1 MYYLRNVLALTNSPY
16 PCVSECGRKELF
28 ISVTN
33 LSAAQSARTASARAF
48 VHSLNILIK
57 YARMYGYDH
66 KRTEAQFETTWNE
79 LQQGLPVTDAG
90 FLLGVSDNK
99 LLLDGIPL
107 EAGNAE
113 RSFATL
119 LTTAGLASLHFS
131 KDVTVED
138 FTRLVRA
145 FTIAGSKAT
154 DVAKQIKEAL
164 GAGKQNSTIKINEVK
179 FVAAD
184 PLTGDVSIA
193 AQIAAQTLGPEFK
206 QWLNDPQKLLQ
217 LIAAAEGASSS
228 GGQGAA
234 PGVPMVPLGSVPNF
248 GGPGGTGAGSGTGA
262 SGGGGTGGGFG
273 GSFGFGGGGGT
284 GSGTGSGGPG
294 GSGSGTGA
302 AAGPAPAWTGVVPL
316 QEQEVIQA
324 IRLLTRFG
332 QVQHDPA
339 VKEEDLQKDI
349 NDAAPNT
356 RLSLQQLLGSLA
368 ARATQDTD
376 DTPLLMKAAEHMAI
390 RFALERYQRGEVK
403 VNAVHQMMEHM
414 SRQMDSLRQI
424 LRMQEEKMSKAGIL
438 VESHADILDRMFWA
452 EVPESGKKSVLM
464 SHEAPCVPPR
474 NVRQFVEQL
483 LERDD
488 TQSASEILNNYS
500 SCLSA
505 KDTDPRRKAAIGLS
519 QLADLYA
526 RLGGQPMAQA
536 VRKVSEQIITEK
548 DAELQ
553 SLMSAAFVRLS
564 QEASAAKNYAALNE
578 VCAGMEMVSV
588 QRPVLMSD
596 LRPRVGVENRLP
608 EFIEEALRSDQIPPD
623 LLSVL
628 RRTCQSGAEH
638 MADRFFRCMRRDE
651 CDRMIELV
659 KSLGSAILTQ
669 LREIL
674 RTGQSRQASSVVGLV
689 SRLDVGTLLELLP
702 ARLPEWNRFYH
713 DVAVR
718 QIAYGAAPDRGRT
731 LLELSE
737 VLDPLVLP
745 EALDEIGMS
754 GDITAAGPLIAMARP
769 GEAASRSPFVQLKAI
784 ESLGRLKDVESVN
797 TLREILEA
805 KKTFGHIHHKELRIA
820 AAQALSKIDP
830 RYSSQVMSDSGFEPA
845 ELAIAPLDA
854 APACPWVRQRRYER
868 MVLAK
873 TVSATIGSSWGKS
886 KIMIRELSLGGG
898 MGTKE
903 DNLRIGSEADLEIS
917 VGMRS
922 KIRAHVLLRR
932 ARVNEVGFEI
942 VNTDLESRYRLRR
955 LLVDALNHAPQN
967 KGQEW
972 GGERKV

>member
-1 MYYLRNVLALTNSPY
+1 
-16 PCVSECGRKELF
+16 
-28 ISVTN
+28 
-33 LSAAQSARTASARAF
+33 
-48 VHSLNILIK
+48 
-57 YARMYGYDH
+57 MYGYDH

-79 LQQGLPVTDAG
+79 LQQGLPSTGDAG

-131 KDVTVED
+131 KDVTIED

-145 FTIAGSKAT
+145 FTVAGSKAT
-154 DVAKQIKEAL
+154 DVAKQIKDAL

-217 LIAAAEGASSS
+217 LIAAAEGANSG
-228 GGQGAA
+228 GGQGA

-248 GGPGGTGAGSGTGA
+248 GASGGGGGAGTGGGFAGPGGSGT
-262 SGGGGTGGGFG
+262 GGGTGGG
-273 GSFGFGGGGGT
+273 GGGFAGT
-284 GSGTGSGGPG
+284 GEGGGNTGVPTTGGSGGAA
-294 GSGSGTGA
+294 TGA
-302 AAGPAPAWTGVVPL
+302 APAWTGGMVPL

-332 QVQHDPA
+332 QVQQDPA
-339 VKEEDLQKDI
+339 VKEEDLQKELKETD
-349 NDAAPNT
+349 PNT
-356 RLSLQQLLGSLA
+356 RLNLQQLLGSLA
-368 ARATQDTD
+368 ARATEEQE

-390 RFALERYQRGEVK
+390 RFALERYQKGEVK

-424 LRMQEEKMSKAGIL
+424 LKMQEEKMNKAGIL

-474 NVRQFVEQL
+474 NVRQFVEVL
-483 LERDD
+483 LQRDD
-488 TQSASEILNNYS
+488 TNTAGEILNNYS
-500 SCLSA
+500 NCLSA
-505 KDTDPRRKAAIGLS
+505 KDIEPRRKTAIGLS

-526 RLGGQPMAQA
+526 RVGGQPMAQA
-536 VRKVSEQIITEK
+536 IHKLSEQLISDK
-548 DAELQ
+548 DPELQ
-553 SLMSAAFVRLS
+553 SLLSAAFVRLS
-564 QEASAAKNYAALNE
+564 QEASAAKNYAAVNE
-578 VCAGMEMVSV
+578 VCAGMELISV
-588 QRPVLMSD
+588 ERPVLMSD

-608 EFIEEALRSDQIPPD
+608 EFLEEALRLEPIPAE

-628 RRTCQSGAEH
+628 RRTSQSGAEH
-638 MADRFFRCMRRDE
+638 MSDRFFRCMRRDE
-651 CDRMIELV
+651 CDRMMELV
-659 KSLGSAILTQ
+659 KELGSPVLAQ

-674 RTGQSRQASSVVGLV
+674 RTGQPRQASSVVGLL
-689 SRLDVGTLLELLP
+689 SRLDVATLLELLP
-702 ARLPEWNRFYH
+702 SRLPEWNRFFH

-731 LLELSE
+731 LLELGD

-745 EALDEIGMS
+745 EAVDEIGMS
-754 GDITAAGPLIAMARP
+754 GDVAAAPPLLAMARP
-769 GEAASRSPFVQLKAI
+769 GDAASRSQFVQLKAI
-784 ESLGRLKDVESVN
+784 ESLGRLRVPDAVA

-805 KKTFGHIHHKELRIA
+805 KKTFGYVHHKELRIA
-820 AAQALSKIDP
+820 AAQALSKTDP
-830 RYSSQVMSDSGFEPA
+830 RYSSQVMSDSGFEPS
-845 ELAIAPLDA
+845 ELAIAALDP

-868 MVLAK
+868 LVLAK
-873 TVSATIGSSWGKS
+873 TVLATIGSSWGKS
-886 KIMIRELSLGGG
+886 RIMIRELSLGGG

-903 DNLRIGSEADLEIS
+903 DNLRIGSEAELEIPL
-917 VGMRS
+917 GMRS

-955 LLVDALNHAPQN
+955 LLVSALNSAPQN
-967 KGQEW
+967 KNQEW
-972 GGERKV
+972 SGDRKV

>member
-1 MYYLRNVLALTNSPY
+1 
-16 PCVSECGRKELF
+16 
-28 ISVTN
+28 
-33 LSAAQSARTASARAF
+33 
-48 VHSLNILIK
+48 
-57 YARMYGYDH
+57 MYGYQH

-79 LQQGLPVTDAG
+79 LKQGLPTTGDQG

-107 EAGNAE
+107 ETGNAE

-131 KDVTVED
+131 RDVTEED
-138 FTRLVRA
+138 FVRLVRA
-145 FTIAGSKAT
+145 FTVAGSKGQ
-154 DVAKQIKEAL
+154 DVSKQIKEAL
-164 GAGKQNSTIKINEVK
+164 GANKPGSSIRINEVK

-217 LIAAAEGASSS
+217 LIAAAEGANA
-228 GGQGAA
+228 GGGAA
-234 PGVPMVPLGSVPNF
+234 ASGVPMVPLGSVPNI
-248 GGPGGTGAGSGTGA
+248 PPGTGKGRWVPDGTPIGAPGS
-262 SGGGGTGGGFG
+262 
-273 GSFGFGGGGGT
+273 
-284 GSGTGSGGPG
+284 
-294 GSGSGTGA
+294 A
-302 AAGPAPAWTGVVPL
+302 AAGAAPAWTGGIVPL

-332 QVQHDPA
+332 QVQQDPS
-339 VKEEDLQKDI
+339 VKEEDLQKELTETD
-349 NDAAPNT
+349 PNT
-356 RLSLQQLLGSLA
+356 RLNLQQLLGSLA
-368 ARATQDTD
+368 AKASTAEEE

-390 RFALERYQRGEVK
+390 RFALERYQKGEVK

-424 LRMQEEKMSKAGIL
+424 LKLQEEKMSKAGIL

-474 NVRQFVEQL
+474 NLRQFVEVL
-483 LERDD
+483 LDRDD
-488 TQSASEILNNYS
+488 KQSASEILDNYS
-500 SCLSA
+500 SCLTA
-505 KDTDPRRKAAIGLS
+505 REAEPRRRTAIGLS

-526 RLGGQPMAQA
+526 RVGGEPMGQA
-536 VRKVSEQIITEK
+536 IRRLSEHLIHEK

-553 SLMSAAFVRLS
+553 SLLSAAFVRLS
-564 QEASAAKNYAALNE
+564 QEASSSKNFGAVNE
-578 VCAGMEMVSV
+578 VCAGMEQISME
-588 QRPVLMSD
+588 RPVLMSD

-608 EFIEEALRSDQIPPD
+608 EFIEEALHLEPIPPD
-623 LLSVL
+623 MLSVL
-628 RRTCQSGAEH
+628 RRTSHAGAEH
-638 MADRFFRCMRRDE
+638 LADRFFRCMRRDE

-659 KSLGSAILTQ
+659 KELGSPVLLQ

-674 RTGQSRQASSVVGLV
+674 RTGQPRQASGAVGLV

-713 DVAVR
+713 DVVVR
-718 QIAYGAAPDRGRT
+718 QIAYGAAMDRGRT
-731 LLELSE
+731 LLELAE
-737 VLDPLVLP
+737 ILDPLVLP
-745 EALDEIGMS
+745 EAVDEIGMS
-754 GDITAAGPLIAMARP
+754 GDMTAASPLIAMARP
-769 GEAASRSPFVQLKAI
+769 GEAASRSAYVQLKAI
-784 ESLGRLKDVESVN
+784 ESLGRLRDAEAVA
-797 TLREILEA
+797 TLREILES
-805 KKTFGHIHHKELRIA
+805 KKRFGFVYHKELRIA
-820 AAQALSKIDP
+820 AAQALAKTDP
-830 RYSSQVMSDSGFEPA
+830 RYSSQVVSDSGLEPA
-845 ELAIAPLDA
+845 EIAIAPLDL

-868 MVLAK
+868 LVLAK
-873 TVSATIGSSWGKS
+873 TVSAMIGSSWGKS
-886 KIMIRELSLGGG
+886 RIQIRELSLGGG

-917 VGMRS
+917 LGMRS

-942 VNTDLESRYRLRR
+942 VSTDLDSRYRLRR
-955 LLVDALNHAPQN
+955 LLVDALNHSPQS

-972 GGERKV
+972 SGERKI

>member
-1 MYYLRNVLALTNSPY
+1 MSQ
-16 PCVSECGRKELF
+16 
-28 ISVTN
+28 
-33 LSAAQSARTASARAF
+33 AARSASARAF

-79 LQQGLPVTDAG
+79 LQNGLPTAGDAG

-119 LTTAGLASLHFS
+119 LNTAGLASLHFS
-131 KDVTVED
+131 KDVTVDD

-145 FTIAGSKAT
+145 FTVAGSKAQ
-154 DVAKQIKEAL
+154 DVSKQIKEAL
-164 GAGKQNSTIKINEVK
+164 SGSKNSTIKINEVK

-217 LIAAAEGASSS
+217 LIAAAEGANAGGG
-228 GGQGAA
+228 GGQGT
-234 PGVPMVPLGSVPNF
+234 PGVPMVPLGMAPN
-248 GGPGGTGAGSGTGA
+248 PVAGAK
-262 SGGGGTGGGFG
+262 
-273 GSFGFGGGGGT
+273 
-284 GSGTGSGGPG
+284 P
-294 GSGSGTGA
+294 GTGA
-302 AAGPAPAWTGVVPL
+302 AAAAGAAPAWTGGMVPL

-332 QVQHDPA
+332 QVQTDPG
-339 VKEEDLQKDI
+339 VKEEDIQKELTEAD
-349 NDAAPNT
+349 PNT
-356 RLSLQQLLGSLA
+356 RLNLQQLLGSLA
-368 ARATQDTD
+368 AKATTAQEE

-390 RFALERYQRGEVK
+390 RFALERYQKGEIK

-414 SRQMDSLRQI
+414 SRQMDSLRSI
-424 LRMQEEKMSKAGIL
+424 LKMQEDKMSKAGIL

-474 NVRQFVEQL
+474 NLRQFVEML
-483 LERDD
+483 LDRDD
-488 TQSASEILNNYS
+488 NQAAADILNNYS
-500 SCLSA
+500 GCLSA
-505 KDTDPRRKAAIGLS
+505 KEAEPRRRTAIGLS
-519 QLADLYA
+519 QLADLFA
-526 RLGGQPMAQA
+526 RLGGQPMGQA
-536 VRKVSEQIITEK
+536 IRKLADGLIAEK

-553 SLMSAAFVRLS
+553 SLLSAAFVRLS
-564 QEASAAKNYAALNE
+564 QEASAAKNFAAVNE
-578 VCAGMEMVSV
+578 VCAGMERVSV
-588 QRPVLMSD
+588 ERPVLMND

-608 EFIEEALRSDQIPPD
+608 EFIEEALRLNPIPPD
-623 LLSVL
+623 MLSVL
-628 RRTCQSGAEH
+628 RRTCHAGAEH
-638 MADRFFRCMRRDE
+638 LADRFFRCMRRDE
-651 CDRMIELV
+651 CDSMIELV
-659 KSLGSAILTQ
+659 KELGSPVLVQ

-674 RTGQSRQASSVVGLV
+674 RTGQPRQASTAVGLV

-702 ARLPEWNRFYH
+702 VRLPEWNRFYH
-713 DVAVR
+713 DVVVR

-731 LLELSE
+731 LLELAE

-745 EALDEIGMS
+745 EAVDEIGMS
-754 GDITAAGPLIAMARP
+754 GDMTATPPLIAMARP

-784 ESLGRLKDVESVN
+784 ESLGRLKDAESVAI
-797 TLREILEA
+797 LREILET
-805 KKTFGHIHHKELRIA
+805 KKTFGWVYHRELRIA
-820 AAQALSKIDP
+820 AAQALSKTDP
-830 RYSSQVMSDSGFEPA
+830 RYSSQVLSDSGLEPA
-845 ELAIAPLDA
+845 ELAIAPLDM

-868 MVLAK
+868 LVLAK
-873 TVSATIGSSWGKS
+873 TVTGTIGSSWGKS
-886 KIMIRELSLGGG
+886 RIQIRELSLGGG

-917 VGMRS
+917 LGMRS

-955 LLVDALNHAPQN
+955 LLVEALNNASQN
-967 KGQEW
+967 KGQDW

>member
-1 MYYLRNVLALTNSPY
+1 VRA
-16 PCVSECGRKELF
+16 
-28 ISVTN
+28 
-33 LSAAQSARTASARAF
+33 ASARAF

-66 KRTEAQFETTWNE
+66 KRTETQFETTWNE
-79 LQQGLPVTDAG
+79 LQNALPSGG

-107 EAGNAE
+107 ESGQAE
-113 RSFATL
+113 KSFATL

-131 KDVTVED
+131 KEVTEED
-138 FTRLVRA
+138 FVRLVRA
-145 FTIAGSKAT
+145 FTVAGSKAT

-164 GAGKQNSTIKINEVK
+164 GGNKHGSIKINEVK

-217 LIAAAEGASSS
+217 LIAAAEGASS
-228 GGQGAA
+228 GGGK
-234 PGVPMVPLGSVPNF
+234 PGDGPMVPLGSVPNIPLGQGS
-248 GGPGGTGAGSGTGA
+248 GGGAGSGTGTA
-262 SGGGGTGGGFG
+262 GGGW
-273 GSFGFGGGGGT
+273 FGGGGGSGT
-284 GSGTGSGGPG
+284 GSGTGMGHGGPG
-294 GSGSGTGA
+294 TGKGTGT
-302 AAGPAPAWTGVVPL
+302 GVAPAWNGGMVPL

-332 QVQHDPA
+332 QVQHDPNI
-339 VKEEDLQKDI
+339 KEEDLQKDI
-349 NDAAPNT
+349 SETDPKT

-368 ARATQDTD
+368 ARASSDEE

-390 RFALERYQRGEVK
+390 RFALERYQKGEVK

-424 LRMQEEKMSKAGIL
+424 LKIQEEKMSKAGIL

-452 EVPESGKKSVLM
+452 EVPEAGKKSVLL

-474 NVRQFVEQL
+474 NLRQFVEAL

-488 TQSASEILNNYS
+488 KQLASDILNNYS
-500 SCLSA
+500 GCLSA
-505 KDTDPRRKAAIGLS
+505 KDLEPRRRTAIGLS
-519 QLADLYA
+519 QTADLYA

-536 VRKVSEQIITEK
+536 VRKLSEQIIAEK
-548 DAELQ
+548 DAEMH
-553 SLMSAAFVRLS
+553 SLLSAAFVRLS
-564 QEASAAKNYAALNE
+564 QESSAAKNYAAINE
-578 VCAGMEMVSV
+578 VCAGMELISV
-588 QRPVLMSD
+588 ERPVLMSD

-608 EFIEEALRSDQIPPD
+608 EFIEEAIRRSPVPSD

-628 RRTCQSGAEH
+628 RRTSQAGAEH
-638 MADRFFRCMRRDE
+638 LADRFFRCMRRDE
-651 CDRMIELV
+651 CDLMIELV
-659 KSLGSAILTQ
+659 KEVGSPVLLQ

-674 RTGQSRQASSVVGLV
+674 RTGQPRQASGAVGLI

-702 ARLPEWNRFYH
+702 VRLPEWNRFYH
-713 DVAVR
+713 DMVVR
-718 QIAYGAAPDRGRT
+718 QIAYGAAADRGRT
-731 LLELSE
+731 LLELAE
-737 VLDPLVLP
+737 VLDPVVLP
-745 EALDEIGMS
+745 EAVDEIGMS
-754 GDITAAGPLIAMARP
+754 GDLTAAPPLIAMARP
-769 GEAASRSPFVQLKAI
+769 GDTASRSPFVQLKAI
-784 ESLGRLKDVESVN
+784 ESLGRLKDPESVS

-805 KKTFGHIHHKELRIA
+805 KKTFGWTYHRELRIA
-820 AAQALSKIDP
+820 AAQALSKTDP
-830 RYSSQVMSDSGFEPA
+830 RYSSQVMHDSGLEAA
-845 ELAIAPLDA
+845 ELAIAPLDM

-873 TVSATIGSSWGKS
+873 TVMGTIGSSWGRS

-917 VGMRS
+917 LGMRS
-922 KIRAHVLLRR
+922 KVRAHVLLRR

-942 VNTDLESRYRLRR
+942 VSTDLESRYKLRR
-955 LLVDALNHAPQN
+955 LLVEALSATPQN
-967 KGQEW
+967 KGHEW

>member
-1 MYYLRNVLALTNSPY
+1 
-16 PCVSECGRKELF
+16 
-28 ISVTN
+28 
-33 LSAAQSARTASARAF
+33 
-48 VHSLNILIK
+48 
-57 YARMYGYDH
+57 MYGYDH
-66 KRTEAQFETTWNE
+66 KRTEAQFEVTWNE
-79 LQQGLPVTDAG
+79 LQTALPAGGDGG

-107 EAGNAE
+107 ETGNAE

-119 LTTAGLASLHFS
+119 LNTAGLASLHFS
-131 KDVTVED
+131 KEVTEED

-145 FTIAGSKAT
+145 FTVAGSKAT
-154 DVAKQIKEAL
+154 DVAKQIKDAL
-164 GAGKQNSTIKINEVK
+164 GAGKQGSTIKINEVK

-184 PLTGDVSIA
+184 PMTGDVSIA

-217 LIAAAEGASSS
+217 LIAAAEGANS
-228 GGQGAA
+228 GGGQVAA
-234 PGVPMVPLGSVPNF
+234 GTPMVPLGSVPN
-248 GGPGGTGAGSGTGA
+248 PTGS
-262 SGGGGTGGGFG
+262 
-273 GSFGFGGGGGT
+273 GGGGT
-284 GSGTGSGGPG
+284 GSG
-294 GSGSGTGA
+294 SGTATGA
-302 AAGPAPAWTGVVPL
+302 APAWTGGMVPL

-332 QVQHDPA
+332 QVQQDPT
-339 VKEEDLQKDI
+339 VKEEDLQKELTETD
-349 NDAAPNT
+349 PNT
-356 RLSLQQLLGSLA
+356 RLNLQQLLGSLA
-368 ARATQDTD
+368 ARATTAEEE

-390 RFALERYQRGEVK
+390 RFALERYQKGEVK

-414 SRQMDSLRQI
+414 SRQMDSLRSI
-424 LRMQEEKMSKAGIL
+424 LKMQEEKMSKAGIL

-452 EVPESGKKSVLM
+452 EVPESGKKSVLL

-474 NVRQFVEQL
+474 NLRQFVEML

-488 TQSASEILNNYS
+488 KQTATEILNNYS
-500 SCLSA
+500 GCLSA
-505 KDTDPRRKAAIGLS
+505 KDAEPRRRTAIGLS

-526 RLGGQPMAQA
+526 RLGGQPMGQA
-536 VRKVSEQIITEK
+536 IRKLSEQLIAEK
-548 DAELQ
+548 DPELQ
-553 SLMSAAFVRLS
+553 SLFSAAFVRLS
-564 QEASAAKNYAALNE
+564 QEASAAKNYAAVNE
-578 VCAGMEMVSV
+578 VCAGMELVSV
-588 QRPVLMSD
+588 ERPVLMND

-608 EFIEEALRSDQIPPD
+608 EFIEESLHMDVVPPD
-623 LLSVL
+623 LISVL

-638 MADRFFRCMRRDE
+638 LADRFFRCMRRDE
-651 CDRMIELV
+651 CDAMIELV
-659 KSLGSAILTQ
+659 KQLGSPVLVQ

-674 RTGQSRQASSVVGLV
+674 RTGQARQASGVVGLV

-702 ARLPEWNRFYH
+702 TRLPEWNRFYH
-713 DVAVR
+713 DIVVR

-731 LLELSE
+731 LLELAE
-737 VLDPLVLP
+737 VLDSLVLA
-745 EALDEIGMS
+745 EAVDEIGMS
-754 GDITAAGPLIAMARP
+754 GDMTAANPLIAMAKP
-769 GEAASRSPFVQLKAI
+769 GDAASRAPFVQLKAL
-784 ESLGRLKDVESVN
+784 ESLGRLKDPEAVS

-805 KKTFGHIHHKELRIA
+805 KKTFGWVHHRELRIA
-820 AAQALSKIDP
+820 AAQALSKTDP
-830 RYSSQVMSDSGFEPA
+830 RYSSQVLSDNGLEPS
-845 ELAIAPLDA
+845 ELAIAPLDM

-868 MVLAK
+868 LVLAK
-873 TVSATIGSSWGKS
+873 TVAATIGSSWGKS
-886 KIMIRELSLGGG
+886 RIQIRELSLGGG

-917 VGMRS
+917 LGMRS

-967 KGQEW
+967 KGHEW